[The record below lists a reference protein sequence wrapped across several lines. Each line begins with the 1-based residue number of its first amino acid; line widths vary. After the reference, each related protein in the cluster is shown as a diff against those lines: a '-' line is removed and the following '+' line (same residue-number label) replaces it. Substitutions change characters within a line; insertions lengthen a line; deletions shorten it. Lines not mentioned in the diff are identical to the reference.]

1 MKNIKAVILDWAGTS
16 VDFGCMGPALVFV
29 EIFRRWNLDLTPE
42 LARLPMGLAKKDHTR
57 VLLEMPEIKQQW
69 LDLYGRL
76 PKEKDV
82 DDIFSLITPTM
93 NEIISEFAVPVP
105 GCINFMEK
113 MKHHSVKVGTTTGY
127 MAEIMDKLVPEA
139 ASQGFVPDCVV
150 SSSEVPA
157 GRPAPYMCYLNALKM
172 KVFPLGQMVKIGD
185 TIADIQEGLNAGM
198 WTIGI
203 TKSGN
208 EVGMSWDAINEAD
221 PDLVNV
227 SITKASEKLMEAGAH
242 YVCEGIWE
250 CYPILE
256 DIDRRIAKGEN
267 PAFRH
272 TNHYSASI

>member
-1 MKNIKAVILDWAGTS
+1 MKNIKAIILDWAGTS

-105 GCINFMEK
+105 GCINFMEQ
-113 MKHHSVKVGTTTGY
+113 MKKHSVKVGSTTGY
-127 MAEIMDKLVPEA
+127 MTEIMDKLVPEA
-139 ASQGFVPDCVV
+139 ASQGFVPDCVI
-150 SSSEVPA
+150 SSSDVPA
-157 GRPAPYMCYLNALKM
+157 GRPAPYMCYLNATKM
-172 KVFPLGQMVKIGD
+172 GVFPMNQMVKIGD

-198 WTIGI
+198 WTIGV

-208 EVGMSWDAINEAD
+208 EVGMSWDTINETD
-221 PDLVNV
+221 PDLIETLVN
-227 SITKASEKLMEAGAH
+227 KAATKLMDAGAH
-242 YVCEGIWE
+242 FVCEGIWE
-250 CYPILE
+250 CYQILLE
-256 DIDRRIAKGEN
+256 IDNRISKGEH
-267 PAFRH
+267 PSLRR
-272 TNHYSASI
+272 TNLFSTSI